1 MLKEI
6 IIAIR
11 AYLKAHQFIAE
22 NKLWK
27 WIIIPG
33 ILYAI
38 LFYASLHFFWITSRG
53 VIEYGLTET
62 GIGPWLMDHK
72 ESLWGLVF
80 VIVRLGVQMIL
91 FFFYFSFFKYLF
103 LIVGSPVFVYLNAK
117 TEAIIEG
124 KEYPF
129 DFKEFGKDVW
139 RGISIAFRNMAWQTV
154 YSLSILI
161 VSFIP
166 VIGLATVVLA
176 FFVECYYLGFS
187 MLDYSCE
194 RRQMSPSRSV
204 AFISRHQGLAIGN
217 GVVFYMMHLFLVVGW
232 VLAPS
237 YAVVASTLSL
247 HDKKGNFIRIPS

>member
-1 MLKEI
+1 
-6 IIAIR
+6 
-11 AYLKAHQFIAE
+11 
-22 NKLWK
+22 
-27 WIIIPG
+27 
-33 ILYAI
+33 
-38 LFYASLHFFWITSRG
+38 
-53 VIEYGLTET
+53 
-62 GIGPWLMDHK
+62 
-72 ESLWGLVF
+72 
-80 VIVRLGVQMIL
+80 
-91 FFFYFSFFKYLF
+91 
-103 LIVGSPVFVYLNAK
+103 LNAK
-117 TEAIIEG
+117 TESIIEK
-124 KEYPF
+124 KEYIFNFPQF
-129 DFKEFGKDVW
+129 CKDVF

-161 VSFIP
+161 LSFIP

-194 RRQMSPSRSV
+194 RRKMSPSRSV

-217 GVVFYMMHLFLVVGW
+217 GIVFYMMHLFLVVGW